1 MCGNGY
7 FLRTRSR
14 ETIRCKNY
22 LRGCMNTLGL
32 DISTSITGA
41 TILKEGKIIETFF
54 WDTRNKRKF
63 PTFYEKAKFI
73 KENILTIKKKH
84 GITNIYIEQSL
95 QSFRSGFSS
104 AQTLSTL
111 ARFNGVVSWFCF
123 EIFGMQPEM
132 IAATSA
138 RKQAGVGIKRGDNA
152 KEKVLQFVID
162 NFPQIEI
169 QYTKHG
175 NPKPGTY
182 DLCDSIIIA
191 LAGDKV
197 VGETQTT

>member
-1 MCGNGY
+1 M
-7 FLRTRSR
+7 
-14 ETIRCKNY
+14 I
-22 LRGCMNTLGL
+22 LGL

-41 TILKEGKIIETFF
+41 TIVNDGKIIESHY
-54 WDTRNKRKF
+54 WDTRNKRHF
-63 PTFYEKAKFI
+63 PTLYEKALLAKKNLIEIKSRHKI
-73 KENILTIKKKH
+73 KEIFV
-84 GITNIYIEQSL
+84 EQSL

-104 AQTLSTL
+104 AKTLSTL
-111 ARFNGVVSWFCF
+111 SRFNGIVSWLCF
-123 EIFGMQPEM
+123 ESFKIQPQM

-138 RKQAGVGIKRGDNA
+138 RKQAGVGIKRGDNS
-152 KEKVLQFVID
+152 KEKVLQFVLD

-175 NPKPGTY
+175 NPKPGMY

-197 VGETQTT
+197 VGETKIT